1 MNKVKKM
8 LYSQKVA
15 PYVFV
20 LPFVISLLVFWL
32 YPLISGI
39 VMSFQDISFGGSQ
52 WVGLK
57 HYQKLASDKFFKTA
71 VFNSVEYML
80 LTLLLLIPIPMMLAV
95 LMESRLT
102 KAKGVWKVIMYI
114 PALTSVVISGMLF
127 RLMFSEGDN
136 GQMNQLMHLLGNASI
151 PWLKE
156 KTTGWV
162 ALLLLCMW
170 RWTGVNMLY
179 FISGLKSIDTSLY
192 ESADI
197 DGANAKQKFWY
208 LTLPLLKPTTIYVI
222 TISVYAGLSMFL
234 ESFMLW
240 NGNSSPKN
248 IGLTIVGYLYKR
260 GIEKNDMGYACCVVW
275 CFWSLPWLSMLSS
288 LWQQEH
294 SRRRKSDMAKTAVQ
308 PKTMESNHKV
318 ASVLSTGLFAIL
330 CVLIAFPL
338 LAGFFASFQEAV
350 K

>member
-1 MNKVKKM
+1 M

-170 RWTGVNMLY
+170 RWTGVNILY
-179 FISGLKSIDTSLY
+179 FLAGLQSISTDLY
-192 ESADI
+192 EAASI
-197 DGANAKQKFWY
+197 DGANKWQQFTKIS
-208 LTLPLLKPTTIYVI
+208 LPLLKPTTVYVL
-222 TISVYAGLSMFL
+222 TISIYAGLAMFN
-234 ESFMLW
+234 ESYMLW
-240 NGNSSPKN
+240 KGNNSPQN
-248 IGLTIVGYLYKR
+248 IGLTIVGYLYR
-260 GIEKNDMGYACCVVW
+260 QGIEKRAMGYACAVGLVLLIIVMVVNMIQ
-275 CFWSLPWLSMLSS
+275 L
-288 LWQQEH
+288 
-294 SRRRKSDMAKTAVQ
+294 AA
-308 PKTMESNHKV
+308 
-318 ASVLSTGLFAIL
+318 TGTFKK
-330 CVLIAFPL
+330 
-338 LAGFFASFQEAV
+338 EER
-350 K
+350 

>member
-1 MNKVKKM
+1 M

-156 KTTGWV
+156 KTTGWI

-170 RWTGVNMLY
+170 RWTGVNILY
-179 FISGLKSIDTSLY
+179 FLAGLQSISTDLY
-192 ESADI
+192 EAASI
-197 DGANAKQKFWY
+197 DGANKWQQFTKIS
-208 LTLPLLKPTTIYVI
+208 LPLLKPTTVYVL
-222 TISVYAGLSMFL
+222 TISIYAGLAMFN
-234 ESFMLW
+234 ESYMLW
-240 NGNSSPKN
+240 KGNNSPQN
-248 IGLTIVGYLYKR
+248 IGLTIVGYLYR
-260 GIEKNDMGYACCVVW
+260 QGIEKRAMGYACAVGLVLLIIVMVVNMIQ
-275 CFWSLPWLSMLSS
+275 L
-288 LWQQEH
+288 
-294 SRRRKSDMAKTAVQ
+294 AA
-308 PKTMESNHKV
+308 
-318 ASVLSTGLFAIL
+318 TGTFKK
-330 CVLIAFPL
+330 
-338 LAGFFASFQEAV
+338 EER
-350 K
+350 

>member
-1 MNKVKKM
+1 MIPCDAEKLPLFLEEEEFIVNKVKKI

-151 PWLKE
+151 PWLKA
-156 KTTGWV
+156 KTTGWI

-170 RWTGVNMLY
+170 RWTGVNILY
-179 FISGLKSIDTSLY
+179 FLAGLQSISTDLY
-192 ESADI
+192 EAASI
-197 DGANAKQKFWY
+197 DGANKWQQFTKIS
-208 LTLPLLKPTTIYVI
+208 LPLLKPTTVYVL
-222 TISVYAGLSMFL
+222 TISIYAGLAMFN
-234 ESFMLW
+234 ESYMLW
-240 NGNSSPKN
+240 KGNNSPQN
-248 IGLTIVGYLYKR
+248 IGLTIVGYLYR
-260 GIEKNDMGYACCVVW
+260 QGIEKRAMGYACAVGLVLLIIVMVVNMIQ
-275 CFWSLPWLSMLSS
+275 L
-288 LWQQEH
+288 
-294 SRRRKSDMAKTAVQ
+294 AA
-308 PKTMESNHKV
+308 
-318 ASVLSTGLFAIL
+318 TGTFKK
-330 CVLIAFPL
+330 
-338 LAGFFASFQEAV
+338 EER
-350 K
+350 